1 MNDDYST
8 NLEEEDKILNRN
20 EFKRIGPLLHSEKL
34 SKSKYIPNDL
44 DYTNIE
50 YKQSNSK
57 MQENLDTNGKI
68 ILDNSGNVF
77 NIRID
82 EDTIQKVIDASLW
95 VLLVWILA
103 IYFIVFYILGFFMK
117 QGEETYL
124 DYTYSYFSGKTII
137 DKTLVG
143 IFDFLMFLTIGFG
156 LVNLYVTASVDTRM
170 NIVPFLWTWSWE
182 YFDEFTNFFGL
193 LLFTFGFY
201 VLVYLL
207 NIPMT
212 QEVRSY
218 FIHLIDVK
226 IWSII
231 AFFFIIEL
239 IRLLFG
245 IDIPAYMLGK
255 NWITDLWTLPTKAP
269 TKSQTTIPLTT
280 SFSGNNLTIGN
291 TIANNI
297 STSCPTSGAAQG
309 TASFSIPEDLV
320 VEIKNFLQGFKQG
333 GTASQGGEFGLNP
346 GVSGGGDGGFN
357 TGGGDGGFNT
367 GGGSGAESGAES
379 GFPQGFDQD
388 QDSGQLFNV
397 DSEQG
402 FNQGTNQGGSVRIDP
417 KTNNEVFNIGN
428 NLYSY
433 DDAQT
438 ICTSYGAR
446 LATYDEIEDSYNN
459 GAEWCNYGWSDGQM
473 IFFPTQKSTWDK
485 LQKGSNPRKKNM
497 CGRPGVNG
505 GYMENPHLRFG
516 VNCYGKRPEPK
527 PEDLAKMNN
536 GFLPKT
542 PEDLELEKK
551 VNFWK
556 ENSDKLLKINGFS
569 QNNWSQY

>member
-1 MNDDYST
+1 MNDYST
-8 NLEEEDKILNRN
+8 NQEEEDKILNRN

-34 SKSKYIPNDL
+34 SKPKYIPNDL

-50 YKQSNSK
+50 YKQ
-57 MQENLDTNGKI
+57 MQENLDTQGKI
-68 ILDNSGNVF
+68 ILDNSGNLF

-124 DYTYSYFSGKTII
+124 DYTYSYFAGKTII

-143 IFDFLMFLTIGFG
+143 IFDFLMFLTIGLG
-156 LVNLYVTASVDTRM
+156 LVHMYVTASVDTRM
-170 NIVPFLWTWSWE
+170 NIVPFLWEWSWE
-182 YFDEFTNFFGL
+182 YFDENANFFGL

-218 FIHLIDVK
+218 FVHLIDVK
-226 IWSII
+226 IWSLI

-255 NWITDLWTLPTKAP
+255 NWITDLWTLPTKEP
-269 TKSQTTIPLTT
+269 TKTQTTIPLTT

-297 STSCPTSGAAQG
+297 SITTPPSATSSS

-320 VEIKNFLQGFKQG
+320 GEIKNFLQRFNQDSNTGLNTGSDGLNTGSEGGGDRGFNTGDREDRGFNTGDREDRGFHQG
-333 GTASQGGEFGLNP
+333 G
-346 GVSGGGDGGFN
+346 SGGGFNGGGRDDGGFN
-357 TGGGDGGFNT
+357 GGGRDDGGFHQE
-367 GGGSGAESGAES
+367 G
-379 GFPQGFDQD
+379 
-388 QDSGQLFNV
+388 NV
-397 DSEQG
+397 Y
-402 FNQGTNQGGSVRIDP
+402 IDP
-417 KTNNEVFNIGN
+417 KTKNEVFNIGN
-428 NLYSY
+428 NLYNY
-433 DDAQT
+433 DDAQM

-473 IFFPTQKSTWDK
+473 IFFPTQKSTWDN
-485 LQKGSNPRKKNM
+485 LQKGSNPKRKNM

-516 VNCYGKRPEPK
+516 VNCYGKRPTPK
-527 PEDLAKMNN
+527 PEDLERMNN
-536 GFLPKT
+536 GILPKT
-542 PEDLELEKK
+542 LEDLELEKK

-556 ENSDKLLKINGFS
+556 ENSDKLLKINAFS
-569 QNNWSQY
+569 KNNWSQF

>member
-1 MNDDYST
+1 MNDYST
-8 NLEEEDKILNRN
+8 NLEEEDQILNQN
-20 EFKRIGPLLHSEKL
+20 EFKHIGPLLHSEKL
-34 SKSKYIPNDL
+34 SKPKYIPNDL

-50 YKQSNSK
+50 YKQ
-57 MQENLDTNGKI
+57 MQENLDTQGKI
-68 ILDNSGNVF
+68 TLDNSGNLF

-124 DYTYSYFSGKTII
+124 DYTYSYFAGKTII

-143 IFDFLMFLTIGFG
+143 IFDFLMFLTIGLG
-156 LVNLYVTASVDTRM
+156 LVHMYVTASVDTRI
-170 NIVPFLWTWSWE
+170 NIVPFLWEWSWE
-182 YFDEFTNFFGL
+182 YFDENTNFFGL

-218 FIHLIDVK
+218 FVHLIDVK
-226 IWSII
+226 IWSLI
-231 AFFFIIEL
+231 AFFFVIEL

-269 TKSQTTIPLTT
+269 TQTQTTIPLTT
-280 SFSGNNLTIGN
+280 TFSGNNLTIGN
-291 TIANNI
+291 TIANDI
-297 STSCPTSGAAQG
+297 TSTSPPAAPSGAVQGAVQG
-309 TASFSIPEDLV
+309 TASFSIPEDLIS
-320 VEIKNFLQGFKQG
+320 EIKNFLQG
-333 GTASQGGEFGLNP
+333 ASQGSELGLNQLLEK
-346 GVSGGGDGGFN
+346 GIKGLNQGGGGDGGFN
-357 TGGGDGGFNT
+357 TGGGGFNTRDGGFNT
-367 GGGSGAESGAES
+367 GGG
-379 GFPQGFDQD
+379 GFNTGGSD
-388 QDSGQLFNV
+388 G
-397 DSEQG
+397 G
-402 FNQGTNQGGSVRIDP
+402 FNQGSIQGNVRIDP
-417 KTNNEVFNIGN
+417 KTKNEVFNIGN

-433 DDAQT
+433 DDAQM

-446 LATYDEIEDSYNN
+446 LATYDEIEASYNN

-473 IFFPTQKSTWDK
+473 IFFPTQKSTWDN
-485 LQKGSNPRKKNM
+485 LQKGSNPKRKNM

-516 VNCYGKRPEPK
+516 VNCYGKRPTPR
-527 PEDLAKMNN
+527 PEDLERMNN
-536 GFLPKT
+536 GILPKT

-556 ENSDKLLKINGFS
+556 ENSDKLLKINAFS
-569 QNNWSQY
+569 KNNWSQY

>member
-1 MNDDYST
+1 MNDYST
-8 NLEEEDKILNRN
+8 NLEEEDKILNQN

-34 SKSKYIPNDL
+34 SKPKYIPNDL

-50 YKQSNSK
+50 YKN
-57 MQENLDTNGKI
+57 MQENLDTKGKI
-68 ILDNSGNVF
+68 TLDNSGNLF
-77 NIRID
+77 NISID
-82 EDTIQKVIDASLW
+82 EDTIEKVIDASLW

-103 IYFIVFYILGFFMK
+103 IYIIVFYILGFFMK

-124 DYTYSYFSGKTII
+124 DYTYSYFAGKTII

-143 IFDFLMFLTIGFG
+143 IFDFLMFLTIGLG
-156 LVNLYVTASVDTRM
+156 LVHMYANASVDTRI
-170 NIVPFLWTWSWE
+170 NIVPFLWEWSWE

-201 VLVYLL
+201 ALVYLL

-218 FIHLIDVK
+218 FVHLIDVK

-231 AFFFIIEL
+231 AFFFVIEL

-255 NWITDLWTLPTKAP
+255 NWITDLWALPTKAP

-280 SFSGNNLTIGN
+280 SFSGNNFTISNTIGN
-291 TIANNI
+291 NI
-297 STSCPTSGAAQG
+297 SISESITTPPGATSCPTSGAVQGAVQG
-309 TASFSIPEDLV
+309 TASFSIPENLIE
-320 VEIKNFLQGFKQG
+320 EIKNFVQGANQG
-333 GTASQGGEFGLNP
+333 GLNQLFEKGMNGLNL
-346 GVSGGGDGGFN
+346 GGGLD
-357 TGGGDGGFNT
+357 
-367 GGGSGAESGAES
+367 AESGTGS
-379 GFPQGFDQD
+379 
-388 QDSGQLFNV
+388 
-397 DSEQG
+397 G
-402 FNQGTNQGGSVRIDP
+402 FNQGFNEGSEFGPGFNEGSEQSGNVYIDP
-417 KTNNEVFNIGN
+417 KTKNEVFNIGN

-433 DDAQT
+433 DDAQM

-473 IFFPTQKSTWDK
+473 IFFPTQKSTWDH
-485 LQKGSNPRKKNM
+485 LQKSSNPKRKNM

-516 VNCYGKRPEPK
+516 VNCYGKRPQPK
-527 PEDLAKMNN
+527 PEELEKMNN
-536 GFLPKT
+536 GILPKT

-556 ENSDKLLKINGFS
+556 ENSDKLLKINAFS
-569 QNNWSQY
+569 KNSWSQY

>member
-1 MNDDYST
+1 MNDYST
-8 NLEEEDKILNRN
+8 NLEEEDKILNQN

-34 SKSKYIPNDL
+34 SKPKYIPNDL

-50 YKQSNSK
+50 YKN
-57 MQENLDTNGKI
+57 MQENLDTKGKI
-68 ILDNSGNVF
+68 TLDNSGNLF
-77 NIRID
+77 NISID
-82 EDTIQKVIDASLW
+82 EATIEKVIDASLW

-103 IYFIVFYILGFFMK
+103 IYIIVFYILGFFMK

-124 DYTYSYFSGKTII
+124 DYTYSYFAGKTII

-143 IFDFLMFLTIGFG
+143 IFDFLMFLTIGLG
-156 LVNLYVTASVDTRM
+156 LVHMYANASVDTRI
-170 NIVPFLWTWSWE
+170 NIVPFLWEWSWE
-182 YFDEFTNFFGL
+182 YFNENANFFGL

-201 VLVYLL
+201 FLVYLL

-218 FIHLIDVK
+218 FVHLIDVK

-245 IDIPAYMLGK
+245 IDIPAYMLGN
-255 NWITDLWTLPTKAP
+255 NWITDLWSLPTKEP
-269 TKSQTTIPLTT
+269 TIPSTT
-280 SFSGNNLTIGN
+280 TFSGNNLTIGN
-291 TIANNI
+291 NI
-297 STSCPTSGAAQG
+297 SLGESITTPTSSKS
-309 TASFSIPEDLV
+309 TSSFSIPEDLV
-320 VEIKNFLQGFKQG
+320 GDIRNFLQGFKQG
-333 GTASQGGEFGLNP
+333 ADQGTDQGTDQGLTTGAGP
-346 GVSGGGDGGFN
+346 VFN
-357 TGGGDGGFNT
+357 
-367 GGGSGAESGAES
+367 
-379 GFPQGFDQD
+379 
-388 QDSGQLFNV
+388 
-397 DSEQG
+397 QG
-402 FNQGTNQGGSVRIDP
+402 FNQGAGPIFNQGAGPIFNQGSKRVSQGSKQGIKQSGNVYTNP
-417 KTNNEVFNIGN
+417 KTKNEVFNIGN

-433 DDAQT
+433 DDAQM

-473 IFFPTQKSTWDK
+473 IFFPTQKSTWDH
-485 LQKGSNPRKKNM
+485 LQKSSNPKRKNM

-516 VNCYGKRPEPK
+516 VNCYGKRPQPK
-527 PEDLAKMNN
+527 PEELAKMNN
-536 GFLPKT
+536 GILPKT

-556 ENSDKLLKINGFS
+556 ENSDKLLKINAFS
-569 QNNWSQY
+569 KNSWSQY

>member
-1 MNDDYST
+1 MNDYST
-8 NLEEEDKILNRN
+8 NLEEEDKILNQN

-34 SKSKYIPNDL
+34 SKPKYIPNDL

-50 YKQSNSK
+50 YKN
-57 MQENLDTNGKI
+57 MQENLDTKGKI
-68 ILDNSGNVF
+68 TLDNSGNLF
-77 NIRID
+77 NISID
-82 EDTIQKVIDASLW
+82 EATIEKVIDASLW

-103 IYFIVFYILGFFMK
+103 IYIIVFYILGFFMK

-124 DYTYSYFSGKTII
+124 DYTYSYFAGKTII

-143 IFDFLMFLTIGFG
+143 IFDFLMFLTIGLG
-156 LVNLYVTASVDTRM
+156 LVHMYANASVDTRI
-170 NIVPFLWTWSWE
+170 NIVPFLWEWSWE
-182 YFDEFTNFFGL
+182 YFNENANFFGL

-201 VLVYLL
+201 FLVYLL

-218 FIHLIDVK
+218 FVHLIDVK

-245 IDIPAYMLGK
+245 IDIPAYMLGN
-255 NWITDLWTLPTKAP
+255 NWITDLWSLPTKEP
-269 TKSQTTIPLTT
+269 TIPSTT
-280 SFSGNNLTIGN
+280 TFSGNNLTIGN
-291 TIANNI
+291 NI
-297 STSCPTSGAAQG
+297 SLGESITTPTSSKS
-309 TASFSIPEDLV
+309 TSSFSIPEDLV
-320 VEIKNFLQGFKQG
+320 GDIRNFLQGFKQG
-333 GTASQGGEFGLNP
+333 ADQGADQGTDQGLTTGAGP
-346 GVSGGGDGGFN
+346 VFN
-357 TGGGDGGFNT
+357 
-367 GGGSGAESGAES
+367 
-379 GFPQGFDQD
+379 
-388 QDSGQLFNV
+388 
-397 DSEQG
+397 QG
-402 FNQGTNQGGSVRIDP
+402 FNQGAGPIFNQGSKRVSQGSKQGIKQSGNVYTNP
-417 KTNNEVFNIGN
+417 KTKNEVFNIGN

-433 DDAQT
+433 DDAQM

-473 IFFPTQKSTWDK
+473 IFFPTQKSTWDH
-485 LQKGSNPRKKNM
+485 LQKSSNPKRKNM

-516 VNCYGKRPEPK
+516 VNCYGKRPQPK
-527 PEDLAKMNN
+527 PEELAKMNN
-536 GFLPKT
+536 GILPKT

-556 ENSDKLLKINGFS
+556 ENSDKLLKINAFS
-569 QNNWSQY
+569 KNSWSQY

>member
-1 MNDDYST
+1 MNDYST
-8 NLEEEDKILNRN
+8 NLEEEDKILNQN

-34 SKSKYIPNDL
+34 SKPKYIPNDL

-50 YKQSNSK
+50 YKN
-57 MQENLDTNGKI
+57 MQENLDTSGKI
-68 ILDNSGNVF
+68 ILDNSGNLF
-77 NIRID
+77 NIHIN
-82 EDTIQKVIDASLW
+82 EHTIKKVIDASLW
-95 VLLVWILA
+95 VLLIWILA
-103 IYFIVFYILGFFMK
+103 IYIIVFYILGFFMK

-124 DYTYSYFSGKTII
+124 DYTYSYFAGKTII

-143 IFDFLMFLTIGFG
+143 IFDFLMFLTIGIG
-156 LVNLYVTASVDTRM
+156 LVHLYVTASVDTRI

-182 YFDEFTNFFGL
+182 YFNENVNFFGL

-218 FIHLIDVK
+218 FVHLIDVK
-226 IWSII
+226 IWSIL

-239 IRLLFG
+239 INLLFG

-269 TKSQTTIPLTT
+269 TKTQTTIPLTT
-280 SFSGNNLTIGN
+280 TFSGNNLTIGN
-291 TIANNI
+291 TIGNNI
-297 STSCPTSGAAQG
+297 NISGSITSPPGATSCPTSGAVQGAVQG
-309 TASFSIPEDLV
+309 TASFSIPENLIE
-320 VEIKNFLQGFKQG
+320 EIKNIVQGTNQG
-333 GTASQGGEFGLNP
+333 GLNQLFEKGMNGLNL
-346 GVSGGGDGGFN
+346 GGGGGGDGGFN
-357 TGGGDGGFNT
+357 AGGGDK
-367 GGGSGAESGAES
+367 
-379 GFPQGFDQD
+379 
-388 QDSGQLFNV
+388 LFNK

-402 FNQGTNQGGSVRIDP
+402 FFQSGNQGTNQSGNVRIDP
-417 KTNNEVFNIGN
+417 KTKNEVFNIGN
-428 NLYSY
+428 NLYNY
-433 DDAQT
+433 DDAQM

-485 LQKGSNPRKKNM
+485 LQKGSNPKRKNM

-516 VNCYGKRPEPK
+516 VNCYGKRPEPS
-527 PEDLAKMNN
+527 PEELERMNN
-536 GFLPKT
+536 GIIPKT

-556 ENSDKLLKINGFS
+556 ENSDKLLKVNAFS
-569 QNNWSQY
+569 KNSWSQY